1 MFRYI
6 VKRVIDLKLLDKVL
20 RQMGLFYEIKCE
32 KETTEFDM
40 DMESANFVT
49 ARKFII
55 SIDLSPIEY
64 LRTYYDI
71 DIEDEITKV
80 MMRIEELSKE

>member
-1 MFRYI
+1 MFKYV
-6 VKRVIDLKLLDKVL
+6 VKRAIDLKLLDKVL

-32 KETTEFDM
+32 EETTEFDM
-40 DMESANFVT
+40 DMKSANFVT
-49 ARKFII
+49 VRKFII

-71 DIEDEITKV
+71 DMEDEITKV
-80 MMRIEELSKE
+80 IMRIEELSKE

>member
-20 RQMGLFYEIKCE
+20 RQMGLFYEIKYE

-40 DMESANFVT
+40 DMKSANFVT
-49 ARKFII
+49 VRKFII